1 MVTENRFENAF
12 FEAGESG
19 CSGCRV
25 GTAHQHRDSDCR
37 VGTAHQHG
45 GSVFRQAPLKEKRED
60 HSGKLFCLKLFGSL
74 SGCLFLLLLSP
85 VKVGAQTSP
94 LVESATS
101 SEVANPI
108 NQGEAQG
115 GLSEAGFVAG
125 SAHPAPATPSEV
137 ANPMSQGEAQVELSE
152 AGFVVGSAHPTGVE
166 GGWVADSLGR
176 LDQMVVA
183 QQTSGVQADAPM
195 LPSSTD
201 SADLQPV
208 ESFSAVEVIS
218 PPLLEPSDIAQAAT
232 AQPQSN
238 QWHFLLVPYVYVPFF
253 ISGSANYEGSEDFQ
267 NNFSGNFDGSRDFE
281 FTPTQIRTAL
291 KNSLNFAFLGGFEAW
306 TPDYNLG
313 ILANFDYLSLT
324 SDGILNRSVRR
335 PGFAD
340 FVPTEINAS
349 LNTQVWNVDLAASYR
364 FYDPAKAN
372 PQGLNT
378 EYDLG
383 PFVFDVLGGLNVTSL
398 NTQLGLSTNL
408 GGEGE
413 FTTSDTVVS
422 PLLGGRFRWNAT
434 PELAVLLSGS
444 VSGFGIGGLTQ
455 YGVLGGV
462 NWMFSGNTSVG
473 LGYRFGFLDYDSG
486 SSEVDLNVD
495 QNGPYLNFGFRF

>member
-1 MVTENRFENAF
+1 MQI
-12 FEAGESG
+12 EAGEAEG
-19 CSGCRV
+19 
-25 GTAHQHRDSDCR
+25 DW
-37 VGTAHQHG
+37 
-45 GSVFRQAPLKEKRED
+45 
-60 HSGKLFCLKLFGSL
+60 
-74 SGCLFLLLLSP
+74 
-85 VKVGAQTSP
+85 
-94 LVESATS
+94 
-101 SEVANPI
+101 
-108 NQGEAQG
+108 
-115 GLSEAGFVAG
+115 SEAVVG
-125 SAHPAPATPSEV
+125 
-137 ANPMSQGEAQVELSE
+137 
-152 AGFVVGSAHPTGVE
+152 VVGSAHPTSTEDDLLEALGVV
-166 GGWVADSLGR
+166 GSAYPARGDSDWVADSLVW
-176 LDQMVVA
+176 LDQTVVA
-183 QQTSGVQADAPM
+183 QVPQQTSNGQGDSLG

-201 SADLQPV
+201 SAELQPV
-208 ESFSAVEVIS
+208 ESSPAMGSVIQAPLVQSAN
-218 PPLLEPSDIAQAAT
+218 IAQAAT
-232 AQPQSN
+232 APSQAN
-238 QWHFLLVPYVYVPFF
+238 QWHFLLVPYVYIPFF
-253 ISGSANYEGSEDFQ
+253 ISGSANYEGSEEFR

-313 ILANFDYLSLT
+313 VMANFDYLSLT
-324 SDGILNRSVRR
+324 SNDTLNRPVRR

-349 LNTQVWNVDLAASYR
+349 LNTQIWDVELAASYR

-378 EYDLG
+378 EFDLG

-413 FTTSDTVVS
+413 FTTSNTVVS

-444 VSGFGIGGLTQ
+444 ASGFGIGGLTQ
-455 YGVLGGV
+455 YGILGGV
-462 NWMFSGNTSVG
+462 DWMFSGNTSLG
-473 LGYRFGFLDYDSG
+473 LGYRFGFLDYNSG

>member
-1 MVTENRFENAF
+1 MVTR
-12 FEAGESG
+12 
-19 CSGCRV
+19 
-25 GTAHQHRDSDCR
+25 
-37 VGTAHQHG
+37 
-45 GSVFRQAPLKEKRED
+45 
-60 HSGKLFCLKLFGSL
+60 KLFGSL
-74 SGCLFLLLLSP
+74 SGCLFLLLLAP

-94 LVESATS
+94 LVESAT
-101 SEVANPI
+101 
-108 NQGEAQG
+108 
-115 GLSEAGFVAG
+115 
-125 SAHPAPATPSEV
+125 PSEV
-137 ANPMSQGEAQVELSE
+137 ANPMSQGEAEVELSE

-201 SADLQPV
+201 SEDLQLV
-208 ESFSAVEVIS
+208 ESFPVEEDVIQV
-218 PPLLEPSDIAQAAT
+218 PLVQSSNIAQAAT

-253 ISGSANYEGSEDFQ
+253 ISGSANYEGSEDFR
-267 NNFSGNFDGSRDFE
+267 NEFSGNLDGSRDFD
-281 FTPTQIRTAL
+281 FTPTQIRTSL
-291 KNSLNFAFLGGFEAW
+291 ENSLNFAFLGGFEAW

-313 ILANFDYLSLT
+313 VLANFDYLSLS
-324 SDGILNRSVRR
+324 SDETLNRSVRR

-340 FVPTEINAS
+340 FVPTEIDAS
-349 LNTQVWNVDLAASYR
+349 LNTQIWDVELAASYR
-364 FYDPAKAN
+364 FYDPARAN
-372 PQGLNT
+372 PQGINT

-383 PFVFDVLGGLNVTSL
+383 PFVFEVLGGLNVTSL

-408 GGEGE
+408 GGDGE
-413 FTTSDTVVS
+413 FTTSKTVVS

-473 LGYRFGFLDYDSG
+473 LGYRFGFLDYNSG